1 MFLNPLLKAAPRVT
15 AKKTRPESKKKL
27 YYFSAEFLIGK
38 LLSNNLINLGIYDD
52 TPDITNTIA
61 LSDAYIGD
69 AGTSV
74 TSLFGIVG
82 KPLFIFNNMIHT
94 LPQPDDWRGERIN
107 PAFDIWE
114 EDRYQITGNNQLWF
128 SEKMITTINITWIW
142 EPDIREADIT

>member
-1 MFLNPLLKAAPRVT
+1 MRKEFKPWYNELKKRFIN
-15 AKKTRPESKKKL
+15 K
-27 YYFSAEFLIGK
+27 
-38 LLSNNLINLGIYDD
+38 NLGIYDD

-128 SEKMITTINITWIW
+128 SEKN
-142 EPDIREADIT
+142 DYHY